1 MKSLDRTRSW
11 HDSHLLNKNTA
22 LSQRLSEIRCI
33 LTVMDWSLHSGLV
46 ALKSGSRAQ
55 AFSSV
60 DIPRGPCPEKRS
72 PGRLVPCTQ
81 LPVWNEYLSSFS
93 WHSGSPFQI
102 TTVICLFKKKIK
114 KIQLWLHKL
123 KLFKHTYRSIAGL
136 LIICFLCDGAAA
148 SCTEATRHVSL
159 PKQLFLMLVPV
170 TAKQS

>member
-1 MKSLDRTRSW
+1 MHTYCDGLKSALWPCSPEIWFQGSGFLLCRHTSRSVSRETLTRP
-11 HDSHLLNKNTA
+11 A
-22 LSQRLSEIRCI
+22 G
-33 LTVMDWSLHSGLV
+33 SLHT
-46 ALKSGSRAQ
+46 AA
-55 AFSSV
+55 
-60 DIPRGPCPEKRS
+60 
-72 PGRLVPCTQ
+72 Q

-102 TTVICLFKKKIK
+102 TTVICLFKKKKK

>member
-1 MKSLDRTRSW
+1 MHTYCDGLKSALWPCSPEIWFQGSGFLLCRHTSRSVSRETLTRP
-11 HDSHLLNKNTA
+11 A
-22 LSQRLSEIRCI
+22 G
-33 LTVMDWSLHSGLV
+33 SLHT
-46 ALKSGSRAQ
+46 AA
-55 AFSSV
+55 
-60 DIPRGPCPEKRS
+60 
-72 PGRLVPCTQ
+72 Q

-102 TTVICLFKKKIK
+102 TTVICLLKKKKI

>member
-1 MKSLDRTRSW
+1 MHTYCDGLKSALWPCSPEIWFQGSGFLLCRHTSRSVSRETLTRP
-11 HDSHLLNKNTA
+11 A
-22 LSQRLSEIRCI
+22 G
-33 LTVMDWSLHSGLV
+33 SLHT
-46 ALKSGSRAQ
+46 AA
-55 AFSSV
+55 
-60 DIPRGPCPEKRS
+60 
-72 PGRLVPCTQ
+72 Q

-114 KIQLWLHKL
+114 KIKLWLHKL